1 MSSPLHEPDDD
12 DVLSAGSQSQR
23 EMFLPDFSNI
33 SAGMNEELPKP
44 ALNPC
49 TEVQEESENHHPQGL
64 ELATRRKN
72 SSRENP
78 LQRSQSQ
85 SEMSW
90 RKPDVVSKKAEFQAR
105 IQELERASNA
115 VASFLTL
122 FKGAIAEISFTNAHR
137 LSTATVLKISNQKA
151 IFSKEIETFKRA
163 KKVLERLLRET
174 EYKEE
179 NSTPADILLVK
190 LTEMEIE
197 NTNLKRKMLEKEKCI
212 QELSCLLQKE
222 KANNLKATNHSRSVK
237 VVQTRLQLQIQKK
250 EVENDQ
256 LKEYMK
262 SLETKIAE
270 WNTQLRKHRHQTL
283 TWKETNEPKKIALKK
298 ATKVQRQRAE
308 CLEADIGSLTSQIKD
323 REAKLSETFSASSV
337 WKSHYEKVVEEKTV
351 LEVQIETLQKQIM
364 SLLEDLKKIED
375 SGRNSTEDLLEKLHS
390 SDSKNESINH
400 ENEKIKS
407 TFAALKDKVASV
419 EEELLELQEVEKQQ
433 KFLAEEYKTQVQKLQ
448 AAAEEV
454 KSRYAKVLH
463 ENKLMKASKDL
474 ELEEVRSQKEAHFK
488 ELERARGLP
497 KAAERRL
504 QECHKNLLYFKGR
517 CAEQTQTVD
526 ENDSLLKAL
535 SLEEKNCHIRLKCE
549 SLERKLEQMD
559 ADNAELENKLAS
571 QEEHLKFSE
580 LQLKKKSAEY
590 GALAR
595 KLEATLEEGRQKVSE
610 EMERLSSKEQALQ
623 IKIFDLETELR
634 RKTEE
639 QKQLVCQLNNNEQYQ
654 EVCLKE
660 MQHSL
665 DKSENQNKSIRNYI
679 QFLKTS
685 YITMF
690 G

>member
-474 ELEEVRSQKEAHFK
+474 ELEELSGKIK
-488 ELERARGLP
+488 IP
-497 KAAERRL
+497 KA
-504 QECHKNLLYFKGR
+504 G
-517 CAEQTQTVD
+517 
-526 ENDSLLKAL
+526 
-535 SLEEKNCHIRLKCE
+535 
-549 SLERKLEQMD
+549 
-559 ADNAELENKLAS
+559 
-571 QEEHLKFSE
+571 
-580 LQLKKKSAEY
+580 
-590 GALAR
+590 
-595 KLEATLEEGRQKVSE
+595 TLEKSN
-610 EMERLSSKEQALQ
+610 LSK
-623 IKIFDLETELR
+623 
-634 RKTEE
+634 
-639 QKQLVCQLNNNEQYQ
+639 NE
-654 EVCLKE
+654 VKPDCVA
-660 MQHSL
+660 
-665 DKSENQNKSIRNYI
+665 
-679 QFLKTS
+679 
-685 YITMF
+685 
-690 G
+690 